1 MFFSEIDTSE
11 LILLTIGTVSP
22 FDHGNSLSYVPP

>member
-22 FDHGNSLSYVPP
+22 FDHGNSLGYVPP